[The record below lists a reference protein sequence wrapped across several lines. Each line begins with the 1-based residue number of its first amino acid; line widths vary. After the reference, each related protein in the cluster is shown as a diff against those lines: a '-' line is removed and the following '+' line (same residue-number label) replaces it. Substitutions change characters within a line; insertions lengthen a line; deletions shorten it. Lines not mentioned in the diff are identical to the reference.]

1 MRAQPVPWPYKSSD
15 QSAAAMAWRNLSS
28 VSWALNW
35 LDDSLHLRGEAQYTA
50 YRHPQRQ
57 LLLHPA
63 FDDAKVSVRD
73 LALGFELALGP
84 MNLRKLVDAGMG
96 VPMHGVY
103 TQQSVT
109 DVATLHRLLWRAKP
123 SLLVE
128 VGTMCGGSAI
138 FYARTMMGY
147 DPRAEVWTFDTNK
160 NEGDRLGRCRR
171 FHTNPA
177 EAELNDGV
185 QQGLEHPSWKE
196 LQASGNLKVVRDSVL
211 SERWLAALREKA
223 ASARGVFVIDDAN
236 HIMSD
241 NLMMWEGLSSL
252 VSPGSYYLVQD
263 TRLDTDCAYAV
274 LVGRGGWCGQ
284 TWRKGGPARAVAA
297 IVTNETFARDW
308 VQDRA
313 VETWAITQHPGG
325 YMRRRGGGEAEAAAR
340 GRGAPLGRG
349 GRGVSGRGRGAVG

>member
-1 MRAQPVPWPYKSSD
+1 MYHESEVARAAGEELIHFATRAMQRDAAMQSHAGHAHAGGAALAPSLPPCTFADPAACAARVKDEELRAMRAQPVPWPYKSSD
-15 QSAAAMAWRNLSS
+15 QSAAAVAWRNLSS
-28 VSWALNW
+28 VSWALQW

-63 FDDAKVSVRD
+63 VDDAKVSVRD

-160 NEGDRLGRCRR
+160 NEGDRLAG
-171 FHTNPA
+171 A
-177 EAELNDGV
+177 A
-185 QQGLEHPSWKE
+185 
-196 LQASGNLKVVRDSVL
+196 DST
-211 SERWLAALREKA
+211 
-223 ASARGVFVIDDAN
+223 
-236 HIMSD
+236 
-241 NLMMWEGLSSL
+241 
-252 VSPGSYYLVQD
+252 P
-263 TRLDTDCAYAV
+263 T
-274 LVGRGGWCGQ
+274 
-284 TWRKGGPARAVAA
+284 
-297 IVTNETFARDW
+297 
-308 VQDRA
+308 
-313 VETWAITQHPGG
+313 
-325 YMRRRGGGEAEAAAR
+325 RRRRSSTTACSRASSTRR
-340 GRGAPLGRG
+340 GRSSRRRAT
-349 GRGVSGRGRGAVG
+349 

>member
-1 MRAQPVPWPYKSSD
+1 M
-15 QSAAAMAWRNLSS
+15 
-28 VSWALNW
+28 
-35 LDDSLHLRGEAQYTA
+35 
-50 YRHPQRQ
+50 
-57 LLLHPA
+57 
-63 FDDAKVSVRD
+63 
-73 LALGFELALGP
+73 
-84 MNLRKLVDAGMG
+84 
-96 VPMHGVY
+96 
-103 TQQSVT
+103 
-109 DVATLHRLLWRAKP
+109 
-123 SLLVE
+123 
-128 VGTMCGGSAI
+128 
-138 FYARTMMGY
+138 
-147 DPRAEVWTFDTNK
+147 
-160 NEGDRLGRCRR
+160 
-171 FHTNPA
+171 
-177 EAELNDGV
+177 

-211 SERWLAALREKA
+211 SAKWLAALREKA

-340 GRGAPLGRG
+340 GRGAPVGRG
-349 GRGVSGRGRGAVG
+349 GRGVSGRGRGAAG